1 RVRILNRDRFQGVVA
16 LTRESQ
22 LEATKVIGGG
32 IRQDE
37 GAVLAIE
44 LDAMPGAEERCAAHL
59 QAATSARCESER
71 QRNAAVR
78 VPVGQGKQAGR
89 EARDRAAK
97 PFEIIEAMRHEVSKE
112 PAATVTARLPALEAQ
127 PCGPACEVPSH
138 DHVPQAPDRA
148 IVQDG
153 LSA

>member
-1 RVRILNRDRFQGVVA
+1 

-59 QAATSARCESER
+59 QAAASARCESER
-71 QRNAAVR
+71 QPNAAVR
-78 VPVGQGKQAGR
+78 VPPAQRKRAGL
-89 EARDRAAK
+89 EGRDRAAK
-97 PFEIIEAMRHEVSKE
+97 RFDIIEAMRHAVPQE

-127 PCGPACEVPSH
+127 PCGPVCEVPSH

-153 LSA
+153 LSAPP